1 MTLNLQLHV
10 IRRIHKNATEV
21 HSENNEKFKYCK
33 ECISGENKS
42 IEKKKLKRF
51 VERSSS
57 ALSREVQKFLR
68 ERFTLYFHV
77 RFFRIKIEY
86 NSLIKI

>member
-1 MTLNLQLHV
+1 MYIKILDFSQIDESRGRSSPAPPCTIQNLYYGTSDLQLHVLKWQKMTSNLQLRV

-42 IEKKKLKRF
+42 IEK
-51 VERSSS
+51 
-57 ALSREVQKFLR
+57 
-68 ERFTLYFHV
+68 
-77 RFFRIKIEY
+77 
-86 NSLIKI
+86 